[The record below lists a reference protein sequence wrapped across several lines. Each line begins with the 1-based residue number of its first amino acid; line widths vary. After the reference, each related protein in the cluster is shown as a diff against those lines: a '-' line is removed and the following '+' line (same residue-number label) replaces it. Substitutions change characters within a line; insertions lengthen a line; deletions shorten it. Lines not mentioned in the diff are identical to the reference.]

1 MRKFTDNS
9 VFQYALIACLSVALL
24 LGQAVK
30 LHMHVQH
37 DGVSSEN
44 AIVHDFSADHIVDVH
59 VSSTMHNTAHND
71 HHQDDFQD
79 HHSNADVDISSDGFL
94 KISKVLNIFVFF
106 LLVVSFAL
114 FVPLLQRI
122 RKIDLSQTS
131 PPTKYYLLHAPLR
144 APPI

>member
-1 MRKFTDNS
+1 MRKLYKNS
-9 VFQYALIACLSVALL
+9 VFQYVLIACLSVALL

-37 DGVSSEN
+37 EEVSS
-44 AIVHDFSADHIVDVH
+44 AKAVMTDFSSDHIVDVH
-59 VSSTMHNTAHND
+59 VLSSIYNTTHGD

-79 HHSNADVDISSDGFL
+79 HHNNVDIDISPDGFL
-94 KISKVLNIFVFF
+94 KISKVLTSFVFL

-114 FVPLLQRI
+114 SAPLLQRI
-122 RKIDLSQTS
+122 RKTNISQTS
-131 PPTKYYLLHAPLR
+131 PATKYYLLHAPLR